1 VNTISSDN
9 KTERKVEQKRVGLS
23 FLIVNLGVPCALW
36 LNSPVLLRSCP
47 KHVLLLFFRREL
59 PHKLHF
65 TALNWKLQ
73 FGWIQHMKFIAWNKW
88 KIWKPKQH
96 EITTKLLLHNILPL
110 QLPN

>member
-65 TALNWKLQ
+65 TALNWNIAIWLDTTYE
-73 FGWIQHMKFIAWNKW
+73 IHCMKQMENMK
-88 KIWKPKQH
+88 
-96 EITTKLLLHNILPL
+96 T
-110 QLPN
+110 